1 MCPLGRAGSTPAS
14 GTDFLLCMPAF
25 FLIFH
30 VKRIGAQNKVLP
42 YFVSFLLLLTLLEKS
57 TYCPHDIA
65 FDITDHTPTSMDS
78 KKGVLNEEEAEKLE
92 RIAFILKTVAHP
104 LRLGIIHL
112 LEQHPKLSVSE
123 ICDMMGSEQSLT
135 SHHLQNMRLKGIL
148 SVKRNGRSM
157 MYSLKERDVSL
168 IIECLENCQC
178 NM

>member
-1 MCPLGRAGSTPAS
+1 MDT
-14 GTDFLLCMPAF
+14 
-25 FLIFH
+25 I
-30 VKRIGAQNKVLP
+30 K
-42 YFVSFLLLLTLLEKS
+42 
-57 TYCPHDIA
+57 
-65 FDITDHTPTSMDS
+65 PT
-78 KKGVLNEEEAEKLE
+78 VLNEQEADKLE

-112 LEQHPKLSVSE
+112 LEQHPRLSVTD
-123 ICDMMGSEQSLT
+123 ICEALSSEQSLT

-148 SVKRNGRSM
+148 SVKREGRSM

>member
-1 MCPLGRAGSTPAS
+1 M
-14 GTDFLLCMPAF
+14 
-25 FLIFH
+25 
-30 VKRIGAQNKVLP
+30 
-42 YFVSFLLLLTLLEKS
+42 E
-57 TYCPHDIA
+57 
-65 FDITDHTPTSMDS
+65 S
-78 KKGVLNEEEAEKLE
+78 KNGILNEQEAEKLE

-112 LEQHPKLSVSE
+112 LEQHPQLSVSE
-123 ICDMMGSEQSLT
+123 ICEMLASEQSLT

-148 SVKRNGRSM
+148 SVKREGRSM